1 MIFNSQV
8 TLGTV
13 AQVIVGPSVNP
24 QSVFLH
30 NQEVATARFVYFG
43 GPTITAINGPHLEAK
58 ESVYITLNRGETL
71 YAVGD
76 PAGVVLG
83 IMVQTKDA

>member
-24 QSVFLH
+24 QDVFLH
-30 NQEVATARFVYFG
+30 SQELATARYIYFG
-43 GPTITAINGPHLEAK
+43 GPTISATTGPHIESK
-58 ESVYITLNRGETL
+58 ESVHLTLNRGETL

-76 PAGVVLG
+76 PAGVVVG